1 MKVRVVGMAEVAA
14 LMGVKLRTVH
24 QWRFRG
30 VLPAPDFVVN
40 QGPAWKTTTI
50 LKWAE
55 STGRK
60 VAS

>member
-1 MKVRVVGMAEVAA
+1 MGMAEVAA

-30 VLPAPDFVVN
+30 VLPSPDFIVN
-40 QGPAWKTTTI
+40 DGPAWKRLTI

-55 STGRK
+55 DTGRQ